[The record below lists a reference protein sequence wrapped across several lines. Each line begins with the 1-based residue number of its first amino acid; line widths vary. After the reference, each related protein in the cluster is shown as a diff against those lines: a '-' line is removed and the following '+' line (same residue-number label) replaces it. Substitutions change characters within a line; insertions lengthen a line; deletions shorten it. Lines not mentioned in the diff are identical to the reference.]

1 MKANDLEIMTYL
13 NELLGQPLIQKK
25 KADIAVMEK
34 KIRKQMK
41 NVGFGL
47 RDSCNTQ
54 SEKAI
59 VSEFEQI
66 CRELDKT
73 HGRFKK
79 FLLEDPSID

>member
-25 KADIAVMEK
+25 KVDIAVMEK

-47 RDSCNTQ
+47 RDACHTQ

-59 VSEFEQI
+59 VSEFE
-66 CRELDKT
+66 
-73 HGRFKK
+73 
-79 FLLEDPSID
+79 